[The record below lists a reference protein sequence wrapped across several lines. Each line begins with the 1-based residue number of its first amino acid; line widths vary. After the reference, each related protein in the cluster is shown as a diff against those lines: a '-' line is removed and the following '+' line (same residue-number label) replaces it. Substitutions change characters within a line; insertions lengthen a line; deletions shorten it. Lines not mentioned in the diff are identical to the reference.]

1 MVKLTRRI
9 AVYVGSL
16 FLLIGIYTLAYRWG
30 MATYEGESRTWYQA
44 LEIVVQS
51 MTTTGYGQDAPWETL
66 QMTALVLLIQVTG
79 IAYIVVAIPQFVV
92 PWLETLVEP
101 APPTEID
108 HLEEHVIVV
117 GYTDL
122 CDTLVGEL
130 EADGT
135 PYVILEGDDDRAQN
149 LHQAGFRVL
158 YGDPGSE
165 STLEAVGLDDALA
178 VVIDATER
186 DPVRTTL
193 TIEAR
198 DPEATVLAL
207 VADPGDA
214 RYFRYAGVD
223 EVLSPRHRLGKALGD
238 RIRDVISPDLE
249 AIELGSK
256 LDIHEFPVPP
266 GSDLFGEP
274 IADAHRLE
282 RTGATVLGAW
292 VRGDFLTTLSE
303 DVTADENTSVLVAG
317 AEAELEAV
325 ADRIGTSGVRYT
337 TASGPVVILGEGLV
351 ATTARGTL
359 ERAGVDTVSVG
370 PSSGESI
377 DVVGD
382 STDEETLLEAGVDEA
397 ETVIV
402 ALEADDAAILS
413 TLAARAIAP
422 DVEIVAGAVTGTSVD
437 AMRAAGADYVLA
449 LPNVAGRMLTMRIFE
464 HEVMTLEDRL
474 HLVEVDAPELV
485 GSELSTAEI
494 RRESGCSVVALERG
508 GDLETDID
516 ETAFRGDDRLLV
528 AGTDHRIGRF
538 RERFGEGD
546 RTD

>member
-1 MVKLTRRI
+1 MKLTRRL

-30 MATYEGESRTWYQA
+30 MATYEGESRTWYQS

-66 QMTALVLLIQVTG
+66 RMTALVVLIQVTG

-108 HLEEHVIVV
+108 HLEDHVIVV
-117 GYTDL
+117 GYTNL
-122 CDTLVGEL
+122 CDTLVDEL
-130 EADGT
+130 EASGT
-135 PYVILEGDDDRAQN
+135 PYVILEGDEDRART
-149 LHQAGFRVL
+149 LHEEGFRVL
-158 YGDPGSE
+158 YGDSDSE
-165 STLEAVGLDDALA
+165 SALEAVGLADALA

-186 DPVRTTL
+186 DTVRTTL

-207 VADPGDA
+207 VADPEDA

-238 RIRDVISPDLE
+238 RLRDVISPDLE
-249 AIELGSK
+249 TVELGAD
-256 LDIHEFPVPP
+256 LDIHEFPVEP
-266 GSDLFGEP
+266 GLDLFGEP
-274 IADAHRLE
+274 IAASRRLE

-292 VRGDFLTTLSE
+292 VRGDFVTTLSE
-303 DVTADENTSVLVAG
+303 GVTVDENTSVLVAG
-317 AEAELEAV
+317 TDAELEAV
-325 ADRIGTSGVRYT
+325 AERIGTPGVRYRMS
-337 TASGPVVILGEGLV
+337 SGPVVVLGGGLV
-351 ATTARGTL
+351 GTTARGTL
-359 ERAGVDTVSVG
+359 ERDGVDTVSVA
-370 PSSGESI
+370 PDSGEGI

-382 STDEETLLEAGVDEA
+382 STDEKTLLEAGIDEA

-402 ALEADDAAILS
+402 ALEADDDAILA

-422 DVEIVAGAVTGTSVD
+422 DVEIIAGAVTGASVN
-437 AMRAAGADYVLA
+437 AIRTAGADYVLA

-485 GSELSTAEI
+485 GEELSAAEI
-494 RRESGCSVVALERG
+494 RRESGCTVVALERRG
-508 GDLETDID
+508 ELETDVD
-516 ETAFRGDDRLLV
+516 GTAFRGDDRLLV
-528 AGTDHRIGRF
+528 AGTDHQLDRF
-538 RERFGEGD
+538 RERFGDEGQ
-546 RTD
+546 TE